1 MGDIKTS
8 ASDNSMSVLLKDAK
22 IAECNERKAEG
33 EPPEFRNA
41 DFRGADLRNV
51 DAQGVDFTNAYFRG
65 ADLRALG
72 LRQSD
77 LPGASLVQA
86 HISGAFFFRA
96 AQYSGN
102 PAVRAAWHA
111 NALSTIKLRPAAN
124 CFGQV
129 SKAANETMLEY

>member
-22 IAECNERKAEG
+22 IAEFNERKAEG
-33 EPPEFRNA
+33 EPSVLRNA

-86 HISGAFFFRA
+86 HISGAFFPEQLNTQEILLS
-96 AQYSGN
+96 AQHGTRMRYRRLN
-102 PAVRAAWHA
+102 
-111 NALSTIKLRPAAN
+111 
-124 CFGQV
+124 
-129 SKAANETMLEY
+129 